1 MNFYEQQKNKDSSGK
16 KSSRYLSFA
25 GDRYDGLCRLWNRGQ
40 QSCFHECKCSI
51 RLRSDGYLSG
61 GDVCNI
67 TPEYSSI
74 YDVRITAKDSRG
86 EEDIK
91 YLELKASSPTNDT
104 FVNISDKVETI
115 VPVGNELVVVCESE
129 GGLGTVQ
136 YAAYTRQCTD
146 KETGKWTKSRDYSTD
161 KTVKIK
167 PSSATTYDV
176 LLKAKDSAGNIA
188 EKLLFFKVTAN
199 ASSNLSNLSAVSD
212 ASVPFG
218 SKINVL
224 CASDGGSGTKYAVYC
239 RHTSDSTWSKS
250 QDFSTNTNVSIKPSS
265 ATPYYVLIKAKDSA
279 GNIASVTKKVIVTA
293 NANSELTNTSN
304 VSSKVVPMG
313 SDITVTC
320 GSSGSTG
327 VTYEVSC
334 KFSSL
339 STWSTIQAY
348 SSNKTVKIKPSSAT
362 PYDIRIRA
370 KDSAGNIATVTKKV
384 TVTANADSTL
394 TNTST
399 VSSRTVPLG
408 SDITVNCASKNG
420 SGVTYAV
427 QCRHTSSSTWS
438 TIQDYST
445 NKTVTIKPTS
455 ATPYSVCIKAK
466 DSAGNIASVTIKVT
480 VTANENSTL
489 TNTSTLSV
497 KSASAGDKIKVKCAS
512 SGGTGAKTYEVS
524 YKLSTASKYTKLQ
537 DYSSNASIDVTL
549 SKAGKYTVYV
559 AVKDAS
565 GAVAKKY
572 INITAK

>member
-1 MNFYEQQKNKDSSGK
+1 MVYFENTSYNWNQVYTYIYTPSGTSVIENNAWPGKLMTYNSELQMYEYEVPEALVNGKVIFTESKGATTNRYPAADEPGMALSGASMIFDANYSWTEYHTPVYELTN
-16 KSSRYLSFA
+16 KSSFA
-25 GDRYDGLCRLWNRGQ
+25 DGTNSKTVKVGQ
-40 QSCFHECKCSI
+40 KASI
-51 RLRSDGYLSG
+51 ALAAEGNVGEVEYQIEYKMTSEDTWGLLYAENGWESVFSE

-74 YDVRITAKDSRG
+74 YDVRIIAKDSRG

-91 YLELKASSPTNDT
+91 YLELKASSTTNDT
-104 FVNISDKVETI
+104 FVNISDKVETV
-115 VPVGNELVVVCESE
+115 VPVGNELVVVCDSE

-199 ASSNLSNLSAVSD
+199 ASSDLSNLSAVSD
-212 ASVPFG
+212 ASIPFG

-224 CASDGGSGTKYAVYC
+224 CASDGGTGVKYAVYC

-279 GNIASVTKKVIVTA
+279 GNIASVT
-293 NANSELTNTSN
+293 
-304 VSSKVVPMG
+304 
-313 SDITVTC
+313 
-320 GSSGSTG
+320 
-327 VTYEVSC
+327 
-334 KFSSL
+334 
-339 STWSTIQAY
+339 
-348 SSNKTVKIKPSSAT
+348 
-362 PYDIRIRA
+362 
-370 KDSAGNIATVTKKV
+370 
-384 TVTANADSTL
+384 
-394 TNTST
+394 
-399 VSSRTVPLG
+399 
-408 SDITVNCASKNG
+408 
-420 SGVTYAV
+420 
-427 QCRHTSSSTWS
+427 
-438 TIQDYST
+438 
-445 NKTVTIKPTS
+445 
-455 ATPYSVCIKAK
+455 
-466 DSAGNIASVTIKVT
+466 IKVT

-497 KSASAGDKIKVKCAS
+497 KSASAGDTIKVKCAS
-512 SGGTGAKTYEVS
+512 SGGTGAKTYEIS
-524 YKLSTASKYTKLQ
+524 YKLSTDKSYTKLQ
-537 DYSSNASIDVTL
+537 EYSSNASL
-549 SKAGKYTVYV
+549 SVKLEKAGKYTVYV
-559 AVKDAS
+559 CVKDAS